1 MPEVKRRYYALVF
14 LLLLALT
21 AALKP
26 SFDAL
31 DWRVFAALDGR
42 RPPWPAEFHLVDVP
56 WDLNPAGT
64 ETFRQHVTRA
74 LEALAALETPPRA
87 VVLDLS
93 ISALPLGLTA
103 DLETA
108 LDKLRGR
115 GTPVFAGVDL
125 RHPVTGEPDAAYLQ
139 RHAKTQVYDRL
150 EGYGH
155 NEYKVVGRA
164 VWYEPC
170 IALRGAVPDGPL
182 CAPALAVSVAE
193 TLVRRPYDRSADQ
206 RPIVVNLQ
214 GERAPAAQRWIV
226 DTAGGGALRHPE
238 AAAGPAAPQALAHAV
253 VVVGNLQ
260 HDRIGL
266 LGDRPGTEVVAL
278 TVADQIARDPSGAP
292 LRLLTHWGAL
302 LGFTALFSAAGV
314 LCFSAL
320 RRRVPALRLN
330 LSAAWAL
337 AVLAMLAALVLVV
350 VGLRLW
356 FATVYPQVGFVAL
369 ATFYAVSLSA
379 HRARMR
385 LRARAMQEDVTGGT
399 AGGAVEAYDVFISYS
414 RTPQENAAWVAANLA
429 EPLARVQV
437 DGRPLRVF
445 FDQTS
450 IRVGTSWYFK
460 LAEAIQGSRC
470 FVAVY
475 TDEYFRK
482 DFCRFEMGKAA
493 VRLVRD
499 RQFVV
504 VPIVR
509 GEVKVPAAFEHIQT
523 LPAGDPARMV
533 EQIVAQ
539 LPRPAPGE

>member
-26 SFDAL
+26 SFEAL
-31 DWRVFAALDGR
+31 DWRLFAALDGR

-56 WDLNPAGT
+56 WDLNPAGI
-64 ETFRQHVTRA
+64 ETFRHDLTRA
-74 LEALAALETPPRA
+74 LQALAALDTPPRA

-108 LDKLRGR
+108 LDKLRER

-150 EGYGH
+150 VGFGH
-155 NEYKVVGRA
+155 TEYKVVGRA

-170 IALRGAVPDGPL
+170 IVLRGGDPGA
-182 CAPALAVSVAE
+182 APPCEGALAVSVAE
-193 TLVRRPYDRSADQ
+193 SLVKRPHERKAGQ

-214 GERAPAAQRWIV
+214 GERAPAEKRWVV
-226 DTAGGGALRHPE
+226 DEAAGGTLRHPVS
-238 AAAGPAAPQALAHAV
+238 AAGPAASQALRHTV

-260 HDRIGL
+260 HDRIGM

-278 TVADQIARDPSGAP
+278 TVADQIVPVAP
-292 LRLLTHWGAL
+292 LRLLTHWSAL
-302 LGFTALFSAAGV
+302 LAFTAFFSLAGV
-314 LCFSAL
+314 LCFSTL

-350 VGLRLW
+350 VGLRHVADL
-356 FATVYPQVGFVAL
+356 VYPQVSFVAL

-379 HRARMR
+379 HRAHMR

-399 AGGAVEAYDVFISYS
+399 TGGAVEAYDVFISYS

-429 EPLARVQV
+429 EPLARRQV

-499 RQFVV
+499 GQFVV

-539 LPRPAPGE
+539 LPRPSPQD